1 MRTQRALTALS
12 FLLLAGAVGC
22 GGDDGPSTG
31 LQGASCGT
39 LGSFTGN
46 ATGTGASAL
55 SGCSFY
61 TVSDEGEGDGPF
73 FGMVL
78 TNGSELDA
86 TPHVINFGR
95 EGGRPGP
102 GTYNVGTD
110 AGQILGG
117 VFLDDGD
124 RNFIL
129 TSGTVTITTSSADNL
144 VGSLNVTGTEFG
156 SSATITVTGNFS
168 AKCAQASSTSTT
180 FSC

>member
-1 MRTQRALTALS
+1 MRTQRAITVLS
-12 FLLLAGAVGC
+12 ILLLTGAAGC
-22 GGDDGPSTG
+22 GGDDNPAG
-31 LQGASCGT
+31 LQGASCGL
-39 LGSFTGN
+39 LGSFSGN

-55 SGCSFY
+55 SGCSYY

-78 TNGSELDA
+78 TNGTGLDA
-86 TPHVINFGR
+86 TPHIINFGR

-102 GTYNVGTD
+102 GTYSVGTD

-124 RNFIL
+124 RNFVL

-156 SSATITVTGNFS
+156 SNATITVTGNFS
-168 AKCAQASSTSTT
+168 AKCAQASSSSTT